1 MAKKLLVHSFIH
13 YVITTE
19 VFQRNVII
27 EFEDSAHLID
37 GSTHG
42 HLSKEISFDT
52 IYL

>member
-1 MAKKLLVHSFIH
+1 MAKKLLVHSFTQYI
-13 YVITTE
+13 ITTE
-19 VFQRNVII
+19 VFQRNVLI

-52 IYL
+52 VNL